1 MQKYAEMWQK
11 ARQTEVTM
19 LILYS
24 HTNAFFNNSQY
35 DLFVNFMIIIFICCT
50 HFTPICNIT
59 LYTSLLFIERIHV
72 LNVTTEMVSIS
83 FATFRTLKSS
93 KNFSKKI
100 KNMLPMKAKNNTWY
114 FYSRSRLDMQV
125 TTHRHTINHIQI
137 KSLFSFKCRVKP

>member
-1 MQKYAEMWQK
+1 
-11 ARQTEVTM
+11 M

-83 FATFRTLKSS
+83 FATFRTLKVVRISRRDNQKYAAYEGKKQHMILLFALTLGHASYNSS
-93 KNFSKKI
+93 
-100 KNMLPMKAKNNTWY
+100 AHD
-114 FYSRSRLDMQV
+114 YSYSNKV
-125 TTHRHTINHIQI
+125 II
-137 KSLFSFKCRVKP
+137 FV

>member
-1 MQKYAEMWQK
+1 
-11 ARQTEVTM
+11 M

-72 LNVTTEMVSIS
+72 LNVTTEIVSIS

-100 KNMLPMKAKNNTWY
+100 KNMLPMKAKKQHMI
-114 FYSRSRLDMQV
+114 L
-125 TTHRHTINHIQI
+125 
-137 KSLFSFKCRVKP
+137 LFALTLGHASYNSSAHDYSFK